1 MPRIIESEKKLERLL
16 KRLVEED
23 LGGICVKLS
32 AEFLNGIPDRL
43 CILPGG
49 RVFFVEVKTTG
60 KKPRAI
66 QLWWHERLRS
76 LGFRVYVLDA
86 QEQLL
91 TISTENQEK
100 ID

>member
-1 MPRIIESEKKLERLL
+1 MPRVVESEKKLERLL
-16 KRLVEED
+16 KTMVEEE

-43 CILPGG
+43 CILPRG

-66 QLWWHERLRS
+66 QVWWHERLRS

-86 QEQLL
+86 QEQLH
-91 TISTENQEK
+91 TILTENIER
-100 ID
+100 I